1 MSEDMTTADIAGRR
15 DDRLQTEDREPRAE
29 EELRAEETAEVGN
42 AQDSAA
48 RLQPAPRHP
57 DRAAEV
63 PGPETDRHG
72 ALLAASDAGHF
83 RVRWSDVQT
92 HFVDAPRE
100 AVQGADALV
109 AELMQHLAKTFAR
122 ERDSLEQQWMQGED
136 VSTEDLR
143 VALTRYRSFF
153 DRLLET

>member
-1 MSEDMTTADIAGRR
+1 MSEDMTTADLAGRR

-29 EELRAEETAEVGN
+29 EELRSEETADVGN
-42 AQDSAA
+42 AQDSAS
-48 RLQPAPRHP
+48 RLEPAPRYP
-57 DRAAEV
+57 DRATDV
-63 PGPETDRHG
+63 SGPEADRRD
-72 ALLAASDAGHF
+72 ALLAASDASHF
-83 RVRWSDVQT
+83 RERWSDLQA

-122 ERDSLEQQWMQGED
+122 ERDSLEQQWTRGQD